1 MTIRAAA
8 VRNCELPPATDLT
21 VNAADDA
28 RRAFDLRPDYQA
40 ARLGLAID
48 RASLAVATNSL
59 LPRLDFVGSYGYAG
73 FDPDFPAA
81 RQQVRDKEARAYSA
95 GVVVRIPLTFAEGRG
110 RARAARLN
118 VRQAEADLVRLEQDI
133 AVAIAAAAG
142 QLETTRERVAAT
154 RLAFEL
160 AQASLDAEEK
170 RFKAGTSST
179 FFVLQQQE
187 LLAAAQNSHAR
198 AQADQRRAQA
208 NYDRETGVTLARLG
222 LNVD

>member
-1 MTIRAAA
+1 
-8 VRNCELPPATDLT
+8 
-21 VNAADDA
+21 
-28 RRAFDLRPDYQA
+28 
-40 ARLGLAID
+40 
-48 RASLAVATNSL
+48 
-59 LPRLDFVGSYGYAG
+59 
-73 FDPDFPAA
+73 
-81 RQQVRDKEARAYSA
+81 
-95 GVVVRIPLTFAEGRG
+95 
-110 RARAARLN
+110 N